1 MGTTFENEIL
11 EIFGTTDLEQLKK
24 ISRDVASYN
33 QKSREIFSEE
43 RILLQ
48 KYKQQ
53 KWWHYTVRKRVS
65 QILQENIRFHV
76 RQSIIS

>member
-33 QKSREIFSEE
+33 QKSREIFPEE
-43 RILLQ
+43 RIFYRNTSSRNGGIIQ
-48 KYKQQ
+48 SGE
-53 KWWHYTVRKRVS
+53 RVS

>member
-11 EIFGTTDLEQLKK
+11 EIFGTIDLEQLKK

-33 QKSREIFSEE
+33 QKSREIFPEE

-48 KYKQQ
+48 RYKQQ
-53 KWWHYTVRKRVS
+53 QWWHYTVRERVS

>member
-33 QKSREIFSEE
+33 QKKQRNISEE
-43 RILLQ
+43 FFYRDTSSRNGGI
-48 KYKQQ
+48 
-53 KWWHYTVRKRVS
+53 
-65 QILQENIRFHV
+65 I
-76 RQSIIS
+76 QSGREYLRSCKKISGFTSDNL

>member
-33 QKSREIFSEE
+33 QKSREILLEE

-48 KYKQQ
+48 RYK
-53 KWWHYTVRKRVS
+53 
-65 QILQENIRFHV
+65 
-76 RQSIIS
+76 

>member
-33 QKSREIFSEE
+33 QKSREIFPEE

-48 KYKQQ
+48 RYKQQ
-53 KWWHYTVRKRVS
+53 KCWHYTVRERVS